1 MLLHRLKRTPAAV
14 LKGFASATSGW
25 CLVCVQVYVYFAG
38 ACVCLLTSGVCH
50 LLGCCQRHVAE
61 MVWRFD
67 YAGIAVLIVT
77 SFVPAMYYAFLC
89 QPFWRNF
96 YLITTVSM
104 GESCSSAR
112 VVGSTQT
119 LNFTVSMGDSCS
131 GPVMFIAVMVTT
143 HSC

>member
-1 MLLHRLKRTPAAV
+1 MVPCPCACLL
-14 LKGFASATSGW
+14 
-25 CLVCVQVYVYFAG
+25 QVYVYFAG

-50 LLGCCQRHVAE
+50 LLGCCQQHIAE

-96 YLITTVSM
+96 YLISTISM
-104 GESCSSAR
+104 GKPGLLRDLGANAP
-112 VVGSTQT
+112 
-119 LNFTVSMGDSCS
+119 LNAACQGQC
-131 GPVMFIAVMVTT
+131 
-143 HSC
+143 